1 MRKTPCCRLAI
12 FAVTVLATSAPAW
25 SMVGEG
31 ADEGIEPVI
40 VTSYTVVPSGSLGA
54 ALKADRD
61 YLDGMRPHH
70 AGALTMSEEYL
81 RDPRGSSPVLRTL
94 AQAIIHN
101 QRFEIALLDEVRR
114 RLAQPPTLWDFG
126 VAAIAVQ
133 PAASDGLA
141 ISYRFTRYPI
151 PGPIPATGVVNE
163 RDVQFAKAMSIHH
176 QGALDMARAYQA
188 DSNARNTFLRLLN
201 VDIITDQRQEI
212 ALMQRVIAAYPG
224 DADAVSVPA
233 SMVHGMEGMGH
244 VGHAASGM
252 PMQQPATESHTGHGT
267 PAEGRRSA
275 ASPQHSP
282 AATRP
287 GRLAGP
293 GHRGHQHH

>member
-1 MRKTPCCRLAI
+1 MRKTPCSRLAVL
-12 FAVTVLATSAPAW
+12 AAAVLATTAPAW

-40 VTSYTVVPSGSLGA
+40 VSSYTVVPSRFLGA

-81 RDPRGSSPVLRTL
+81 RDPSGSSPVLRTL

-114 RLAQPPTLWDFG
+114 RLAQPPTIWDLG
-126 VAAIAVQ
+126 LATIAVQ

-141 ISYRFTRYPI
+141 ISYRFTRFPI
-151 PGPIPATGVVNE
+151 PGPLPVTGLVNE

-176 QGALDMARAYQA
+176 QGALDMAMAYQA
-188 DSNARNTFLRLLN
+188 DPNARNTFLRLLN

-224 DADAVSVPA
+224 NAEAVLVPA

-244 VGHAASGM
+244 ASHAMPGQAEQPAMGSHAALAV
-252 PMQQPATESHTGHGT
+252 PMETKGG
-267 PAEGRRSA
+267 A
-275 ASPQHSP
+275 ASQRPSQAPQ
-282 AATRP
+282 P
-287 GRLAGP
+287 GQRA
-293 GHRGHQHH
+293 RARSQHNHHGN